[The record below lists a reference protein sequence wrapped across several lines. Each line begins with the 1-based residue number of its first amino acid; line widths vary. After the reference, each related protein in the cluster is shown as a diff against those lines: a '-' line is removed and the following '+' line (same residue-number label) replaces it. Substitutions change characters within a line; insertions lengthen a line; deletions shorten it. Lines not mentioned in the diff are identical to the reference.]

1 MVAIVTLAVETAI
14 RRSEIIH
21 LQSEDLLAGAR
32 LHVRESKNGRSRVIP
47 LTPGAHRALELL
59 LTGQMPSADS
69 VSQAFRRA
77 CHWLKTEDLHFHDLR
92 HEAISRLFERGFS
105 VPQVAAISGHEDF
118 RMLAR
123 YTHIA

>member
-1 MVAIVTLAVETAI
+1 
-14 RRSEIIH
+14 
-21 LQSEDLLAGAR
+21 
-32 LHVRESKNGRSRVIP
+32 
-47 LTPGAHRALELL
+47 
-59 LTGQMPSADS
+59 MPSSDS

-77 CHWLKTEDLHFHDLR
+77 CHRLEDEDLHFHDLR

-123 YTHIA
+123 YTHIASSGDTWASANGCNKSQSRG